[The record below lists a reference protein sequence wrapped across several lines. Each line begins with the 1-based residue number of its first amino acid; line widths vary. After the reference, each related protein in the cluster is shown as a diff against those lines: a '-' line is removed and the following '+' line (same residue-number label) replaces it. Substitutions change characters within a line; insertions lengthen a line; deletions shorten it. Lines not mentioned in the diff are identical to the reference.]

1 MIHIDG
7 ATSGI
12 TTVGIS
18 TSGESFRFDSN
29 QNVTFFGSVTGTGLD
44 VNGNA
49 DISGNLNVGGV
60 LTYEDVTNIDSVGVI
75 TARNGIDVTGGSVG
89 IGTDDPGAKTHIDSV
104 TSNTPLV
111 VEASENNRS
120 RIVFRNNVETGT
132 ECNIELFDDD
142 LRFVTNSG
150 ERVRIDSSGR
160 TLIGLNSSLLSY
172 AGLQIKGDI
181 DNGAHIC
188 LANKTATLS
197 SGHNIGSLRFTNNAG
212 GIGALIGVEGDGTW
226 SGSSYPSRIIFATT
240 ASGATSGT
248 ERLRITS
255 GGSVDVTGKLR
266 IDISNGGTAGSGTAE
281 GIFLRNTQETDNN
294 AVTIFGGADDY
305 NTAAST
311 AINFIN
317 VDHSANAGDISFDTR
332 SS

>member
-111 VEASENNRS
+111 VEASQN
-120 RIVFRNNVETGT
+120 T
-132 ECNIELFDDD
+132 IEVVLYSEIM
-142 LRFVTNSG
+142 LKL
-150 ERVRIDSSGR
+150 E
-160 TLIGLNSSLLSY
+160 
-172 AGLQIKGDI
+172 Q
-181 DNGAHIC
+181 
-188 LANKTATLS
+188 
-197 SGHNIGSLRFTNNAG
+197 
-212 GIGALIGVEGDGTW
+212 
-226 SGSSYPSRIIFATT
+226 
-240 ASGATSGT
+240 
-248 ERLRITS
+248 
-255 GGSVDVTGKLR
+255 SV
-266 IDISNGGTAGSGTAE
+266 I
-281 GIFLRNTQETDNN
+281 
-294 AVTIFGGADDY
+294 
-305 NTAAST
+305 
-311 AINFIN
+311 
-317 VDHSANAGDISFDTR
+317 
-332 SS
+332 

>member
-1 MIHIDG
+1 MSTLRVSNIEAKADVSSPSVNEKVKVTNSNGELLIHIDG

-111 VEASENNRS
+111 VEASQNNRS

-160 TLIGLNSSLLSY
+160 TLIGLNS
-172 AGLQIKGDI
+172 K
-181 DNGAHIC
+181 
-188 LANKTATLS
+188 S
-197 SGHNIGSLRFTNNAG
+197 SFLCRF
-212 GIGALIGVEGDGTW
+212 
-226 SGSSYPSRIIFATT
+226 
-240 ASGATSGT
+240 
-248 ERLRITS
+248 
-255 GGSVDVTGKLR
+255 
-266 IDISNGGTAGSGTAE
+266 
-281 GIFLRNTQETDNN
+281 
-294 AVTIFGGADDY
+294 ADKRRY
-305 NTAAST
+305 
-311 AINFIN
+311 
-317 VDHSANAGDISFDTR
+317 R
-332 SS
+332 